1 MLCIEGFWEIMTDRN
16 LPECGLGLA
25 SNTARRTL
33 NTTLLSEWCW
43 RSTILLLH
51 VLLLWWGH
59 ALWGT
64 LHTIPIA
71 LLRELG
77 LLVGVVLV
85 SHLF

>member
-1 MLCIEGFWEIMTDRN
+1 
-16 LPECGLGLA
+16 
-25 SNTARRTL
+25 
-33 NTTLLSEWCW
+33 
-43 RSTILLLH
+43 
-51 VLLLWWGH
+51 LWWGH